1 MAARRGRK
9 TTEEL
14 ECGDSD
20 VESPFLQPEKLTVDE
35 RQAAVV
41 VESQSVYVGVRLYG
55 PSRVDTLVAGRRDTS
70 QLCRLAAFMPRLS
83 DDEDVQL
90 FVDNSPTQRLG
101 LVAYRARVDAAER

>member
-14 ECGDSD
+14 ERGDSD
-20 VESPFLQPEKLTVDE
+20 VESPLLQPEELTVDE
-35 RQAAVV
+35 RQAAVF
-41 VESQSVYVGVRLYG
+41 VESQSVDVGVRLYG

-70 QLCRLAAFMPRLS
+70 QLCRRAALMPRLS

-90 FVDNSPTQRLG
+90 FVDDGPTERRG
-101 LVAYRARVDAAER
+101 LVAHRARVDAAE